1 MFLQILDNLES
12 KTFFFFFFPLL
23 ITIYISQIIQ
33 RKLVFEELTKS
44 IPQVLSILTG
54 YLSPSNDKQLKN
66 RSLKGIQNWF
76 RFGIPL
82 EYITISFQSFFFFFF
97 LNSID

>member
-12 KTFFFFFFPLL
+12 NYFTLLSFFFFSNHNLF
-23 ITIYISQIIQ
+23 SQIIQ

-82 EYITISFQSFFFFFF
+82 EYITISFQFLFFF